1 MKYELELENLAQS
14 LAEAGIDIN
23 DLNLIEVAE

>member
-1 MKYELELENLAQS
+1 MGYELELDDLAQS

-23 DLNLIEVAE
+23 DLNLIEVRE